1 MGGPIARNLAAGE
14 LLVGVH
20 NRTLETGRI
29 LAGELGVQACC
40 SPSELCA
47 IADVLV
53 TVVADGDAV
62 RHLYDG
68 PEGFLQSIRPGTV
81 CVEMSTVGPESIEWL
96 REVLDAKDCG
106 LVDAPV
112 SGSVALAERAELTVI
127 AGGSDDDVARVMPV
141 LEAVGSRVLHVGPAG
156 SGAAMKLVVNNVVYG
171 LNQSVAESLVL
182 AERAGIDRLR
192 AYEVLASS
200 AAAAPFVH
208 YRREAFERPGEVP
221 IQMPLEL
228 AEKDLDLILR
238 FARQNGAF
246 VPQAAVNA
254 RLARAA
260 SEAGLA
266 EQDITA
272 VAEYLRLQG

>member
-1 MGGPIARNLAAGE
+1 MGGPIARNLAAGG

-20 NRTLETGRI
+20 NRTLETGAS
-29 LAGELGVQACC
+29 LAGELGVQVCD

-62 RHLYDG
+62 RHLYGG

-81 CVEMSTVGPESIEWL
+81 CVEMSTVGPGSIAWL
-96 REVLDAKDCG
+96 REVLDAKDCAV
-106 LVDAPV
+106 VDAPV

-127 AGGSDDDVARVMPV
+127 VGGADDDVARVMPV
-141 LEAVGSRVLHVGPAG
+141 LEAVGSRILHVGPAG
-156 SGAAMKLVVNNVVYG
+156 SGATMKLVVNNVVYG

-192 AYEVLASS
+192 ADEVLASS

-208 YRREAFERPGEVP
+208 NRREAFERPGEAP

-228 AEKDLDLILR
+228 AEKDFDLILG
-238 FARQNGAF
+238 FARQLGAF

-266 EQDITA
+266 ERDISA
-272 VAEYLRLQG
+272 VAEYLRQKG